1 MENISL
7 EGVTSMNIK
16 DIAKLAG
23 VSTSTVS
30 KVLNKKDRDISE
42 ATRQKVLE
50 IVQEY
55 QYVPY
60 SKIRKNSVKER
71 LQHQHQLSERKPETD
86 KAFRW

>member
-1 MENISL
+1 
-7 EGVTSMNIK
+7 MNIK

-30 KVLNKKDRDISE
+30 KVLNKKDRDISN
-42 ATRQKVLE
+42 ATREKVLN

-60 SKIRKNSVKER
+60 SKIRKTPISDVIV
-71 LQHQHQLSERKPETD
+71 
-86 KAFRW
+86 